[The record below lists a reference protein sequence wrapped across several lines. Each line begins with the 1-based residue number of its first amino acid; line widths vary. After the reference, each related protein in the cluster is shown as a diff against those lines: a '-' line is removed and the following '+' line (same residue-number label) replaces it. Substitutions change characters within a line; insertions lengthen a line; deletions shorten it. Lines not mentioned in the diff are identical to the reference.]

1 MYTTVQESI
10 SILLKRLKASHC
22 SSLTLITIIV
32 AAQPHDGPLQYSLIA
47 CMHACTHLT
56 WSDFGACEGPKL
68 FPVVETAETE
78 GTPNSIAVM
87 SVAGEDGGSVA
98 LIASESCQIRIK

>member
-1 MYTTVQESI
+1 
-10 SILLKRLKASHC
+10 
-22 SSLTLITIIV
+22 
-32 AAQPHDGPLQYSLIA
+32 
-47 CMHACTHLT
+47 
-56 WSDFGACEGPKL
+56 
-68 FPVVETAETE
+68 VVETAETE